1 MAELSRVRNGTY
13 QGECF
18 VYCNEEVT
26 AMPQEVRYDLTSP
39 VPDADH
45 PDVHASEP
53 LAPDR
58 WSALTDAAA
67 RSALDELPRQIG
79 LAEARDAG
87 GEFVEVAADD
97 RATRVDFGLG
107 EDVPQASPLLDQ
119 LRELRRELA
128 SRHRPA

>member
-1 MAELSRVRNGTY
+1 MAGGLSRVRNGTY

-18 VYCNEEVT
+18 LYCNEEVSAT
-26 AMPQEVRYDLTSP
+26 PGEVGYDLTSP
-39 VPDADH
+39 VPDPEH

-58 WSALTDAAA
+58 WSAIADAAA
-67 RSALDELPRQIG
+67 RSALDELPQQIG

-87 GEFVEVAADD
+87 GEFLEVAEDG

-119 LRELRRELA
+119 LRELR
-128 SRHRPA
+128 